1 MAFSAPLSSRI
12 RNSTRALPSIFATV
26 YVLLLSCSFSAQ
38 CHEFTS
44 LSKSEAHT
52 GLNSNVLN
60 IKRSN
65 FPANFSFGA
74 STSAAQ
80 IEGAT
85 TEDGRGPSIWDDF
98 IERYPGKVMNGND
111 LITAID
117 SYRRYKEDMK
127 AVKELGVDSYRF
139 SISWTRILPSI
150 KPFVTIFHFD
160 SPQGLQEKDDFKDYA
175 EICFKSF
182 GDRVKNWMTINEP
195 LIASKYGYE
204 SGTAA
209 PGRCS
214 DRNNCPAGNSSTEPY
229 IASHNFLLAHAA
241 AFRLYEQKFRA
252 KQAEEKKLV
261 KGAFD
266 FIGLNYYTTNYAKS
280 IPMNSND
287 PPVSV
292 TADQFV
298 DFTVE
303 RDGVLIGPEAE
314 GSGYIYIYP
323 KGMQQVLEYVKNNYQ
338 NPAIY
343 ITENGVTEQRNDNL
357 TLDVALKDE
366 HRVDFVLGHLY
377 YLHEAIKN
385 GVNVKGYFYWSAFD
399 DFEWGI
405 GYLPRFGLYFIDY
418 NNNLTRIPKESA
430 KWVRDFLEGYTP
442 RFGFY
447 FIDYNNLTRI
457 PKEPAKGFHDF
468 LKTAA
473 KRAMD
478 FELGWFM
485 EPLVYGDFPKTMR
498 QIVKDRLPR
507 WSDEEKNLVKGC
519 FDFIGVNYYTT
530 RKGANVKGYF
540 YWTLFDDFEWSEG
553 FNPRHGLYYT
563 DYKNNPTRI
572 PKDSAKCS
580 SEIVLG
586 LYGYKMGS
594 KTKNPKPATDPY
606 PATHHIIL
614 AHSAAAAKHKEN
626 YQALVR
632 DGFPRFS
639 EEKKDLIK
647 GAYDL

>member
-117 SYRRYKEDMK
+117 SYRRYREDMK

-139 SISWTRILPSI
+139 SISWTRILPNGSLSGGVNQMGIDHYNSLIDELIKYGI

-160 SPQGLQEKDDFKDYA
+160 SPQGLQEKYGGPLNRSFVDDFKDYA

-241 AFRLYEQKFRA
+241 AFRLYEQKFQA
-252 KQAEEKKLV
+252 KQGGQIGLSLVSQFYEPLSNSSDDKAAAQRALDFQLGWYLNPLVYGDYPKIMRKLARNRLPTFTAEEKKLV

-280 IPMNSND
+280 IPMNSIGS
-287 PPVSV
+287 PVSV
-292 TADQFV
+292 TEDQFV
-298 DFTVE
+298 DFSVE

-385 GVNVKGYFYWSAFD
+385 GVNVKGYFYWGAFD

-430 KWVRDFLEGYTP
+430 KWVRDFLEGN
-442 RFGFY
+442 RV
-447 FIDYNNLTRI
+447 
-457 PKEPAKGFHDF
+457 A
-468 LKTAA
+468 
-473 KRAMD
+473 
-478 FELGWFM
+478 EL
-485 EPLVYGDFPKTMR
+485 
-498 QIVKDRLPR
+498 
-507 WSDEEKNLVKGC
+507 
-519 FDFIGVNYYTT
+519 
-530 RKGANVKGYF
+530 
-540 YWTLFDDFEWSEG
+540 
-553 FNPRHGLYYT
+553 
-563 DYKNNPTRI
+563 
-572 PKDSAKCS
+572 
-580 SEIVLG
+580 
-586 LYGYKMGS
+586 
-594 KTKNPKPATDPY
+594 
-606 PATHHIIL
+606 
-614 AHSAAAAKHKEN
+614 
-626 YQALVR
+626 
-632 DGFPRFS
+632 
-639 EEKKDLIK
+639 
-647 GAYDL
+647 